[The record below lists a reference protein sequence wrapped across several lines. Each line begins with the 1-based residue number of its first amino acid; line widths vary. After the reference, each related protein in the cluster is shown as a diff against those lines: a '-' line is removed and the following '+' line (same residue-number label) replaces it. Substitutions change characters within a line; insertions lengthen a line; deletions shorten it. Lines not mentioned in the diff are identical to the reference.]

1 MKKEKKFIKIKKEI
15 VKRSCTNE
23 KNKSIDISEYSHK
36 NKIFLSLLNNN
47 SLNRDN
53 SYINKTINGNLSK
66 HQKQKI
72 KDLLIRKSY
81 NNNIKNIK
89 KNILKINEETLKK
102 DNFKKHKN
110 VTHFNTRTNFRNNNN
125 YNKNIKNK
133 IIHVNNQKEKN
144 IKLTTSKNNFY
155 NPKLK
160 LEKNWNNHS
169 KIKSTKN
176 FEHKIINTTNNSK
189 NKTKHFILAPE
200 TFKKTEHNKS
210 NKSIKKLF
218 SNIKIEEKK
227 NSKNIVKV
235 KKQNLDT
242 IKTKNSNNKNLI
254 NSFEKPFDL
263 NFIYL
268 FKDKGDSKTFI
279 ERDLKNKKIKFNK
292 IDNKDS
298 EEIIYICSKQ
308 TGLKFNVNVNMYK
321 KENLLGNCDLYIY
334 KIKNI
339 STNYK
344 YEFSNFIKSFYS
356 FYKKSI

>member
-1 MKKEKKFIKIKKEI
+1 M
-15 VKRSCTNE
+15 
-23 KNKSIDISEYSHK
+23 
-36 NKIFLSLLNNN
+36 
-47 SLNRDN
+47 
-53 SYINKTINGNLSK
+53 
-66 HQKQKI
+66 
-72 KDLLIRKSY
+72 
-81 NNNIKNIK
+81 
-89 KNILKINEETLKK
+89 KK

-218 SNIKIEEKK
+218 SN
-227 NSKNIVKV
+227 
-235 KKQNLDT
+235 
-242 IKTKNSNNKNLI
+242 NKNLI

-308 TGLKFNVNVNMYK
+308 TGLKFNVNVNMCK